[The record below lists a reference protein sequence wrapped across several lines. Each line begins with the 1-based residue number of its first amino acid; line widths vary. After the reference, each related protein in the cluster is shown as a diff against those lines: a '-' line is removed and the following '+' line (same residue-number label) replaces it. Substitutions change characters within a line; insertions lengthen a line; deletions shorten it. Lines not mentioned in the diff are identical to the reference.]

1 MVQQK
6 LAAEM
11 ARQILL
17 GFDDY
22 REQFRLITEGARA
35 RFEQAQW
42 QEAQRASAARI
53 NLYEEKVGET
63 RRRLLADFDQADLLQ
78 VDAWPQ
84 IKSAYIDLINPR
96 FDDELSETWYNSI
109 FCGLFSHD
117 CISDG
122 TMFIHTTRPAVRAHE
137 QIGRAHV

>member
-42 QEAQRASAARI
+42 QEAQRAS
-53 NLYEEKVGET
+53 
-63 RRRLLADFDQADLLQ
+63 
-78 VDAWPQ
+78 DA
-84 IKSAYIDLINPR
+84 
-96 FDDELSETWYNSI
+96 
-109 FCGLFSHD
+109 
-117 CISDG
+117 
-122 TMFIHTTRPAVRAHE
+122 
-137 QIGRAHV
+137 